1 MGRALT
7 VELPDDL
14 IADIERRVGLG
25 EFSSPGEMIA
35 VALVSLQDS
44 KAAFWASIEEAGR
57 AGFGQLDSGQAVD
70 GSPAFYDE
78 IRAAVR
84 AQRATADSDD

>member
-1 MGRALT
+1 MRHALT

-25 EFSSPGEMIA
+25 EYSSPGEMIA

-44 KAAFWASIEEAGR
+44 KVAFWASIEEAG
-57 AGFGQLDSGQAVD
+57 FGQLDGGQAVD

-78 IRAAVR
+78 VRAAVR
-84 AQRATADSDD
+84 AQRGTADSDD